1 MTKTAFQEYIKP
13 IVVLVVICLVV
24 SFLLAF
30 TNSVTAPII
39 EENAR
44 QEAIRTR
51 QEVLPGS
58 ASFTELDVSGIEGI
72 ESAFREDGGL
82 GYVVS
87 AGYKG
92 YGGIVTV
99 TVGLDNAGKIVGI
112 SANVSSET
120 KGIGSKAGQESYL
133 SNYKDLVNAAAAE
146 QVDTISNATYSST
159 AVRDGVSA
167 ILKNFESIKG
177 AAQK

>member
-1 MTKTAFQEYIKP
+1 MTKE
-13 IVVLVVICLVV
+13 VVLVVICLVV
-24 SFLLAF
+24 SLLLAV
-30 TNSVTAPII
+30 TNSMTSPVI

-44 QEAIRTR
+44 LEAERTR

-58 ASFTELDVSGIEGI
+58 TTFTKLDVDAAALGIE
-72 ESAFREDGGL
+72 EAYREDGGL

-99 TVGLDNAGKIVGI
+99 TVGLDNDGKVVGI

-159 AVRDGVSA
+159 AVRNGVSS
-167 ILKNFESIKG
+167 ILRNFESIKG
-177 AAQK
+177 ASEK